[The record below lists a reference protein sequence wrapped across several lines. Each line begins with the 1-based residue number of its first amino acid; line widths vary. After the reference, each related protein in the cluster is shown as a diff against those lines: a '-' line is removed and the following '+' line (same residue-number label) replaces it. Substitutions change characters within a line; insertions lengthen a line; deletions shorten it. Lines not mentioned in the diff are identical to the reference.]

1 MSALKTIDFNSH
13 NIVLDKA
20 EVIARTV
27 MSQQSFYFSEEC
39 NKNHRQLLETMIGA
53 AIWYLPQG
61 KELWTGNISIDALKK
76 LFESEN
82 PNKVT
87 LTKDHHYPRKV
98 AAGELFKLDWSK
110 FSKPAEEVLK
120 RYQSLYGRFNFV
132 LPEENKKL
140 VQYQKGHVFVN
151 PEDSY
156 RQASIDLRKISQEQ
170 LNRIRKGDRKLAEL
184 AIINQINV

>member
-1 MSALKTIDFNSH
+1 MRDLKKNYSTSH

-27 MSQQSFYFSEEC
+27 MSRQYFYSSEEC

-76 LFESEN
+76 LFESEK

-98 AAGELFKLDWSK
+98 AASELFKLDWSK
-110 FSKPAEEVLK
+110 FSNPAEEVLK
-120 RYQSLYGRFNFV
+120 RYESLYGRFNFV

-156 RQASIDLRKISQEQ
+156 RQASIELRKISQEQ
-170 LNRIRKGDRKLAEL
+170 LNRIRKGDRKLAEMG
-184 AIINQINV
+184 I